1 MVDGSSGELEGMT
14 VVTGLTDGYL
24 KVAILVF

>member
-1 MVDGSSGELEGMT
+1 MVDGSSGELEGMAF
-14 VVTGLTDGYL
+14 VTGLTDGYL